1 MFKHPSLNKKLLLV
15 LCSTAIIPL
24 VLLSGILLFN
34 VDRGF
39 STLTKQTQESTKSS
53 VINSLDIASMELL
66 ELTKIYAQDRELIDT
81 FRTST
86 RDSLAVEV
94 QPIFDRLHK
103 EQKLS
108 VFEFGDEH
116 GIVSFRGHN
125 PAKFGDDKGG
135 LAAIQATLNGEE
147 LSGFEFG
154 SSGLA
159 VRAFVPIKYNNEI
172 IGTLQTGIDDHFLE
186 KITHSIQGV
195 QLNLYNEKGE
205 TIASSNN
212 DQVGTYLKDQAT
224 IDKVLSGAEISLDNE
239 NSLQTFIPMY
249 DPTKTVVIGMIGI
262 TQDISII
269 KQVDQTTTLI
279 TFIVLGLTLLLV
291 TIVALLFSR
300 SISHPIKHVAY
311 FMDELAKGNFDKH
324 YQGKESADEIGL
336 LTKSMIQM
344 QKNFKEMVLKIR
356 NTSDVIQNQSTLLT
370 QSANE
375 MSAGSQQIAATMQ
388 ELSGGAE
395 SQANSSLELADTM
408 SGFSKKTQF
417 AAKNGDEL
425 SSTTKQV
432 LELTEQ
438 GRKMMEISIKEMSL
452 IHNIVTDSVA
462 KVNELDEQAEQITEM
477 IKVIQNIAEQTNL
490 LALNAAIEAARAGEH
505 GKGFAIVADEVRKL
519 SEQVKLSVGDI
530 TQTVNSIQHGSKQVT
545 VSLEEGYEK
554 VSSGTMQIQTT
565 GKTFVEI
572 TDAVSNMVEKI
583 NGIVTN
589 LAQINNDTVTIQS
602 VIEQIASISEESAA
616 GIEETAA
623 SSQQTSSSMEQ
634 ISNNAKTLEH
644 LSKDL
649 NDLVRQFTI

>member
-34 VDRGF
+34 IDRGF
-39 STLTKQTQESTKSS
+39 STLTKQTQESTKNS

-66 ELTKIYAQDRELIDT
+66 ELTKLYAQDKELIDT

-125 PAKFGDDKGG
+125 PAKFGDDKGE

-186 KITHSIQGV
+186 KITQSIQGV

-212 DQVGTYLKDQAT
+212 DQVGTFLKDQAT
-224 IDKVLSGAEISLDNE
+224 IDKVLSGTEVSLDNE
-239 NSLQTFIPMY
+239 ESLQTFIPMY

-262 TQDISII
+262 AQDISII
-269 KQVDQTTTLI
+269 KQVGQTTTFI
-279 TFIVLGLTLLLV
+279 TFIVLGLTLLIV

-300 SISHPIKHVAY
+300 SISHPIKQVAY

-336 LTKSMIQM
+336 LTKIYDP
-344 QKNFKEMVLKIR
+344 N
-356 NTSDVIQNQSTLLT
+356 
-370 QSANE
+370 
-375 MSAGSQQIAATMQ
+375 
-388 ELSGGAE
+388 AE
-395 SQANSSLELADTM
+395 
-408 SGFSKKTQF
+408 
-417 AAKNGDEL
+417 
-425 SSTTKQV
+425 
-432 LELTEQ
+432 
-438 GRKMMEISIKEMSL
+438 
-452 IHNIVTDSVA
+452 
-462 KVNELDEQAEQITEM
+462 
-477 IKVIQNIAEQTNL
+477 
-490 LALNAAIEAARAGEH
+490 
-505 GKGFAIVADEVRKL
+505 KL
-519 SEQVKLSVGDI
+519 
-530 TQTVNSIQHGSKQVT
+530 
-545 VSLEEGYEK
+545 
-554 VSSGTMQIQTT
+554 
-565 GKTFVEI
+565 
-572 TDAVSNMVEKI
+572 
-583 NGIVTN
+583 
-589 LAQINNDTVTIQS
+589 
-602 VIEQIASISEESAA
+602 
-616 GIEETAA
+616 
-623 SSQQTSSSMEQ
+623 
-634 ISNNAKTLEH
+634 
-644 LSKDL
+644 
-649 NDLVRQFTI
+649 

>member
-1 MFKHPSLNKKLLLV
+1 MFKHLSLNKKLLLV

-34 VDRGF
+34 IDRGF
-39 STLTKQTQESTKSS
+39 STLTEQTQESTKNS

-66 ELTKIYAQDRELIDT
+66 ELTKLHAEDKELIDI

-125 PAKFGDDKGG
+125 PAKFGDDKGE
-135 LAAIQATLNGEE
+135 LAAIQATLDGEE

-186 KITHSIQGV
+186 KITQSIQGV

-205 TIASSNN
+205 TIASSNK
-212 DQVGTYLKDQAT
+212 DQVGTFLKDQAT
-224 IDKVLSGAEISLDNE
+224 IDKVLSGTEISLDNE
-239 NSLQTFIPMY
+239 KSLQTFIPMY

-262 TQDISII
+262 AQDISII
-269 KQVDQTTTLI
+269 KQVDQTTTFI
-279 TFIVLGLTLLLV
+279 TFIVLGLTLLIV

-300 SISHPIKHVAY
+300 SISHPIKQVAY

-336 LTKSMIQM
+336 LTRSMIQM

-356 NTSDVIQNQSTLLT
+356 NASDVIKNQSTFLT

-375 MSAGSQQIAATMQ
+375 MSDGSQQIAATMQ

-395 SQANSSLELADTM
+395 SQANSSLELAERM
-408 SGFSKKTQF
+408 SDFSQKTQF
-417 AAKNGDEL
+417 AAKNGDEI

-438 GRKMMEISIKEMSL
+438 GRKMMETSVKEMSL
-452 IHNIVTDSVA
+452 IYNIVTDSVA
-462 KVNELDEQAEQITEM
+462 KVNELDEQAKQITGM

-545 VSLEEGYEK
+545 VSLEDGYEK

-565 GKTFVEI
+565 GKTFTEI
-572 TDAVSNMVEKI
+572 TDSVSNMVEKI
-583 NGIVTN
+583 NIIATN
-589 LAQINNDTVTIQS
+589 LAQINNDTATIQL

-649 NDLVRQFTI
+649 NDLVRQFNI